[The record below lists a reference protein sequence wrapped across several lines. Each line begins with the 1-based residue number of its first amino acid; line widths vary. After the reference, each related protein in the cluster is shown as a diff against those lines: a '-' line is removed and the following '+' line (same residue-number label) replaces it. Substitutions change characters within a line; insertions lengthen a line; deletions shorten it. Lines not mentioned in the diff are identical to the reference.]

1 MTRFV
6 FTAAT
11 ATTAIAALAVSL
23 GWSASAYAQHAPHLG
38 AGPGKGQP
46 HASAPVQRGVQV
58 PQRVQPPRAA
68 FTPQPYRGAAP
79 HQGAVVAQRQ
89 WQRGQQ
95 LPAQWRQPAHVAQD
109 WQRRGLP
116 QPARGQQWVRH
127 GADHLL
133 VSIATGVIAQLV
145 LGR

>member
-1 MTRFV
+1 MTRIAS
-6 FTAAT
+6 TAAT
-11 ATTAIAALAVSL
+11 TIAAIVCTL
-23 GWSASAYAQHAPHLG
+23 GFSASVYAQPGHAP
-38 AGPGKGQP
+38 AWGQHQP
-46 HASAPVQRGVQV
+46 PANAPAHRAAPA
-58 PQRVQPPRAA
+58 PQRVQPQRAVVAPQPHRAA
-68 FTPQPYRGAAP
+68 VPQHSAP
-79 HQGAVVAQRQ
+79 VAQRQ

-109 WQRRGLP
+109 WKRRGLP